1 MDTPQSF
8 NKSSRI
14 LPWTPEF
21 SHGPV
26 DPTGPSTP
34 TAGGGL
40 TVLNKNNGRR
50 VAGNGENVT
59 VRLWLR
65 RLARAFV
72 RFFFGEERGQGER
85 DGGCVKPEH
94 RNVTTDDLE

>member
-26 DPTGPSTP
+26 DPAGPSTP
-34 TAGGGL
+34 TGGSGR

-50 VAGNGENVT
+50 VAGDVT
-59 VRLWLR
+59 VRLCLR
-65 RLARAFV
+65 AVLRELLSASYFLERRA
-72 RFFFGEERGQGER
+72 
-85 DGGCVKPEH
+85 GGASGTPVA
-94 RNVTTDDLE
+94 